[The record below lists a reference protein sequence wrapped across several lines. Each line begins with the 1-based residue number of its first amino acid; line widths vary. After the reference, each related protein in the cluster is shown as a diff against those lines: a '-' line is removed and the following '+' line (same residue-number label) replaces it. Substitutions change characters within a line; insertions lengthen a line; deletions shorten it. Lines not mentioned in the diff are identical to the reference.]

1 MRSAHAGR
9 AIWRSQILIMGGRT
23 PAGDQRKLLFRQ
35 LPNDPGWY
43 SDIQRARSVGIF
55 VGNLRRQPD
64 LKAIERAMAG
74 GEVLACVVTAMMA

>member
-1 MRSAHAGR
+1 
-9 AIWRSQILIMGGRT
+9 MGGRT